1 MYRNE
6 IEIRT
11 VEGHDVLLTLRRF
24 GLINKDSRKEMLR
37 RRRIEQLSRVGGER
51 VAFLNNARLTKIGK
65 VSKGKAPHL
74 KTKLTDRQVGL

>member
-11 VEGHDVLLTLRRF
+11 VEGHDVLITLRRF
-24 GLINKDSRKEMLR
+24 GMINAESRKEMLR
-37 RRRIEQLSRVGGER
+37 RRRLEQRARVGGWHW
-51 VAFLNNARLTKIGK
+51 AFRNDVKLTKTGK
-65 VSKGKAPHL
+65 VSKAKVPHL